1 MTAYFDSIDQSIRNV
16 DTEDAEAAFRFMEIE
31 LGMVRT
37 IAQTVMMPDFP
48 SNHRKKIVAIVTRK
62 GIRTQPL
69 NTPKAVV
76 TDFVSHEEHRQR
88 LLDLSASLH
97 SAFHDVARDDTT
109 AYLDNPR
116 AGALRMDALFE
127 EQCEAFAEKLL
138 FESAKIKFL
147 SQIQAMRSVMD
158 SPKSLEQLEVEAVTD
173 PDAREIV
180 TVEWG
185 YRVLLDEEQSLGMP
199 KSLRRCVIEDPTH
212 LTTAQVLDAL
222 LTEHRMTISEVE
234 HAMNGSV
241 SARTLYRWVS
251 ESSVPPNPS
260 YRKMLV
266 DLWKMKTAEA
276 KRKES

>member
-1 MTAYFDSIDQSIRNV
+1 
-16 DTEDAEAAFRFMEIE
+16 
-31 LGMVRT
+31 
-37 IAQTVMMPDFP
+37 
-48 SNHRKKIVAIVTRK
+48 
-62 GIRTQPL
+62 
-69 NTPKAVV
+69 
-76 TDFVSHEEHRQR
+76 
-88 LLDLSASLH
+88 
-97 SAFHDVARDDTT
+97 
-109 AYLDNPR
+109 
-116 AGALRMDALFE
+116 
-127 EQCEAFAEKLL
+127 
-138 FESAKIKFL
+138 
-147 SQIQAMRSVMD
+147 MD

-180 TVEWG
+180 TAEWA
-185 YRVLLDEEQSLGMP
+185 YRVLIDEERSIGMP
-199 KSLRRCVIEDPTH
+199 KSRRRCAIEDPFY

-276 KRKES
+276 QQEAS